1 MNLEGE
7 ATSSAP
13 ALRPGEQ
20 LASTVCSTRVIV
32 VRAPSGGRPLI
43 SCGGQPMVPAASAP
57 PSPAAPADPAPA
69 DAAPADAAPADA
81 APADAAPA
89 DPATLIGK
97 RYVDAA
103 GTLEVLCTA
112 SGTGVLSCDGAPMTV
127 KAAKPLPASD

>member
-7 ATSSAP
+7 ATSPAP

-32 VRAPSGGRPLI
+32 VRAPAGERPFI
-43 SCGGQPMVPAASAP
+43 SCGGQPMIPAASAP
-57 PSPAAPADPAPA
+57 PSPAATAGA
-69 DAAPADAAPADA
+69 
-81 APADAAPA
+81 
-89 DPATLIGK
+89 ATLIGK